1 LPRGVALK
9 TTLLI
14 DAATDILAEIQ
25 PASVRAVCYQLF
37 NRKLIPDMG
46 KNSTARVSR
55 ILTQARE
62 DGVISWDAII
72 DETRDVELLPSW
84 DNPEQY
90 MDVVVRSYRRDR
102 WADQPHRLMVVS
114 EKGTVGGTLRPI
126 IHDYGVPFQVYHGF
140 GSATALHDL
149 ATRSAQDTR
158 RLILLY
164 VGDHDPSGRYMS
176 DRDVPDRIARY
187 GGDVL
192 IERVAVTAEQ
202 IAAYDLPT
210 FTAAEK
216 TKDARHAWF
225 VTEHGQTCCELDAL
239 NPNVLRTMV
248 ERAIQR
254 HLDQDAWSRADVTE
268 HAEIASLTD
277 FFQSWPGVGQSA

>member
-9 TTLLI
+9 TIVLI

-37 NRKLIPDMG
+37 NRKLISDMG
-46 KNSTARVSR
+46 KNETARVSR
-55 ILTQARE
+55 ILTRARE

-72 DETRDVELLPSW
+72 DETREVELVPSW
-84 DNPEQY
+84 ADPERY
-90 MDVVVRSYRRDR
+90 MDVVIRSYRRNR
-102 WADQPHRLMVVS
+102 WADQPRRLMVVS

-126 IHDYGVPFQVYHGF
+126 IHEYGIPFQVYHGF

-149 ATRSAQDTR
+149 AERSVQDNRQLT
-158 RLILLY
+158 LLY

-176 DRDVPDRIARY
+176 DSDLPDRITRY
-187 GGDVL
+187 GGNAW

-202 IAAYDLPT
+202 IADHDLPT

-225 VTEHGQTCCELDAL
+225 VKEHGETCCELDAL

-248 ERAIQR
+248 EQAIR
-254 HLDQDAWSRADVTE
+254 SHLDQDAWYRADVTE